1 MADLSITVASVVPTS
16 VSYLPTRNA
25 GATVTAGQGVYLD
38 STTTTYK
45 LAQSD
50 GTAAEADAVG
60 IAMHGAL
67 SGQPLLVAGQG
78 STLNIGATTT
88 KATTY
93 VVSATAGGVAP
104 QADLVSTN
112 KIVRL
117 GYAVDAAGA
126 FVVDIR
132 NTGVSVT

>member
-1 MADLSITVASVVPTS
+1 
-16 VSYLPTRNA
+16 
-25 GATVTAGQGVYLD
+25 
-38 STTTTYK
+38 

-60 IAMHGAL
+60 IALHAAG
-67 SGQPLLVAGQG
+67 SGQPLSYAATG
-78 STLNIGATTT
+78 SVINIGATTAKT
-88 KATTY
+88 TTY

-117 GYAVDAAGA
+117 GHATATDGS
-126 FVVDIR
+126 FIVDIR
-132 NTGVSVT
+132 NVGAVV

>member
-1 MADLSITVASVVPTS
+1 MADL
-16 VSYLPTRNA
+16 
-25 GATVTAGQGVYLD
+25 TVTAASVLFTSGTKATGVAGASITAGQSLYLD
-38 STTTTYK
+38 STTSTLK

-60 IAMHGAL
+60 IALHAAG
-67 SGQPLLVAGQG
+67 SGQPVVYAGPG
-78 STLNIGATTT
+78 SVINIGATTAKT
-88 KATTY
+88 TTY
-93 VVSATAGGVAP
+93 VVSATAGGVCP

-117 GYAVDAAGA
+117 GYATATDGS

-132 NTGVSVT
+132 NTGVSV

>member
-1 MADLSITVASVVPTS
+1 MADLTVTAASVLWTS
-16 VSYLPTRNA
+16 GTKQTGVA
-25 GATVTAGQGVYLD
+25 GATVTAGQAVYLD
-38 STTTTYK
+38 STTSTLK

-60 IAMHGAL
+60 IALHAAG
-67 SGQPLLVAGQG
+67 SGQPLVYASQG
-78 STLNIGATTT
+78 AVINVGATTT

-93 VVSATAGGVAP
+93 VVATTAGGIAP
-104 QADLVSTN
+104 QADLISTN

-117 GYAVDAAGA
+117 GYATDAAGA

>member
-1 MADLSITVASVVPTS
+1 MADLTITPANVLWTGGTKVTGV
-16 VSYLPTRNA
+16 A
-25 GATVTAGQGVYLD
+25 GATITAGQALYLD
-38 STTTTYK
+38 STVSTLK

-60 IAMHGAL
+60 IALHAAS
-67 SGQPLLVAGQG
+67 SGQPVTYAGTG
-78 STLNIGATTT
+78 ATLNIGATTAKT
-88 KATTY
+88 TTY
-93 VVSATAGGVAP
+93 VVSATAGGIAA

-117 GYAVDAAGA
+117 GYATATTGE

-132 NTGVSVT
+132 NTGAAV